1 MSKRAREDDDPLQT
15 DDDERKDGRDEDKVL
30 ATRWGGWLQNLQ
42 DMVVDDWR
50 TEALK
55 TAVFVEAIQAME
67 QCENWIQVATVAI
80 RLRGKSVVDQ
90 ANSPLLDELVNATKA
105 NAEVDA
111 MEEDDFE
118 DNQYLRTL
126 AATGTKKSW
135 TFLMSRKYPPILADL
150 KGCLRA
156 ALERGNLQ
164 TMDFFSFP
172 WKPQYARW
180 ALKNGRDFAALHY
193 LRKGDGLADVTN
205 SYWYPK
211 RLIVTAASNSCE
223 DTVDWL
229 LQRPATLV
237 HKRRIAKFLEE
248 HCFIDELARRSDTKM
263 LQKMVNFGVDVKE
276 SFWECIES
284 PDPVKVAAWFLTT
297 YPDLDPWQEEPHHYE
312 ERHIPYL
319 AYILRHRPRDRE
331 DHQLAF
337 QTHLRCGS
345 SVGILKLLWRHAN
358 TPAFR
363 ARFVSDQVMQGLIL
377 NAMSECQPEVM
388 AFLLDDVG
396 CGMSTH
402 PEQIIAFLL
411 LIHRD
416 CITQVCLD
424 KGLVI
429 PVDCSVVLAAV
440 DRVTS
445 WQRGYAYPSPAS
457 LRSIL
462 FDRGG
467 DPASCTPYLLAS
479 ASTWSFRR
487 CLPLLEAGVP
497 APFPDV
503 ARCVS
508 ERVVRVDRYNNYSV
522 AVYFLAK
529 VLATQNT
536 PANCAL
542 FLEFVSQAPYPGY

>member
-1 MSKRAREDDDPLQT
+1 MCGPQNMSKRAREDDDPLQT
-15 DDDERKDGRDEDKVL
+15 DDERKDPREEDKVL

-67 QCENWIQVATVAI
+67 QCENWAAVATVAM

-90 ANSPLLDELVNATKA
+90 ANSPLLDELVNAT
-105 NAEVDA
+105 ETIDT
-111 MEEDDFE
+111 EEDLE

-126 AATGTKKSW
+126 AATGTNKSW

-150 KGCLRA
+150 KGCLRT

-164 TMDFFSFP
+164 TMDFFPFP
-172 WKPQYARW
+172 WKPQYARF
-180 ALKNGRDFAALHY
+180 ALQNGRDFAALRY
-193 LRKGDGLADVTN
+193 LQKGDGLADVMN

-211 RLIVTAASNSCE
+211 RLIVAAASNSCE

-229 LQRPATLV
+229 LQRPVTLV
-237 HKRRIAKFLEE
+237 HKRLVAEFLEE
-248 HCFIDELARRSDTKM
+248 HCFIDDLAFRSKTTM
-263 LQKMVNFGVDVKE
+263 LQKMVDFGVDVKE
-276 SFWECIES
+276 SFSECIES
-284 PDPVKVAAWFLTT
+284 SDPVKTAAWFLTT
-297 YPDLDPWQEEPHHYE
+297 YPDLDPWQGRDYYQECHAA
-312 ERHIPYL
+312 YL
-319 AYILRHRPRDRE
+319 AYLLVHRPRNPRE
-331 DHQLAF
+331 YEEMF
-337 QTHLRCGS
+337 TSHLRCGAGF
-345 SVGILKLLWRHAN
+345 GILKLLWTHAN

-377 NAMSECQPEVM
+377 NAMSECEPEVM

-411 LIHRD
+411 LIDRD
-416 CITQVCLD
+416 CMTQVCFD

-429 PVDCSVVLAAV
+429 PADCSVVLAAV
-440 DRVTS
+440 DRVAS
-445 WQRGYAYPSPAS
+445 WQRGYGYPSPAL

-467 DPASCTPYLLAS
+467 DPASCTPYLLTS

-487 CLPLLEAGVP
+487 GLSLLNAGVP
-497 APFPDV
+497 VSFPDV

-508 ERVVRVDRYNNYSV
+508 ERVVHVDRYKNYST

-536 PANCAL
+536 PANCVL
-542 FLEFVSQAPYPGY
+542 FLEFVNQVPYPGY